1 MPNYLVNVNGG
12 ATYEFGQYFA
22 NNETWVPWT
31 KDGQVVTAHL
41 EGGKGGWWGAQ
52 QVGPAQP
59 CSTSAQSRGLA
70 VARSALQRT
79 LDYSWVTLYAAVR
92 ALASKSTLA
101 ARAHCS
107 PRRRARGADT
117 RP

>member
-70 VARSALQRT
+70 VCAAAHTRLLVGHT
-79 LDYSWVTLYAAVR
+79 LRGGESTR
-92 ALASKSTLA
+92 EQEHTCGESTLFA
-101 ARAHCS
+101 AAAGKGS
-107 PRRRARGADT
+107 
-117 RP
+117 